1 MNDALSLQPSLLRRT
16 DASGIPLLLTRL
28 LVGGM
33 FIYMGVHKLGHP
45 IEFLKQI
52 RMYEMLPETPPYFL
66 NATAI
71 VLPWLEIIC
80 GTLLIVGWAI
90 RGAALQMLVML
101 SVFTPAILLRALAIH
116 EEKGTPF
123 MDIAFDCGCGGGVV
137 ITWKKLLEN
146 AGLWLLAA
154 YALFSG
160 SRRFTLAMLLE
171 RRKPYPFYCHLCAYR
186 TKQITAGLCPRCA
199 TPPEMPAER
208 AA

>member
-1 MNDALSLQPSLLRRT
+1 MTAALSTQPSLWRRADT
-16 DASGIPLLLTRL
+16 TGIPLLLARL
-28 LVGGM
+28 ALGGV

-45 IEFLKQI
+45 IEFLKQVHL
-52 RMYEMLPETPPYFL
+52 YHMLPETPPYYL

-71 VLPWLEIIC
+71 VLPWLEIFC

-90 RGAALQMLVML
+90 RGASLQMLVML

-116 EEKGTPF
+116 DEKGTPF
-123 MDIAFDCGCGGGVV
+123 MDIAFDCGCGSGVV
-137 ITWKKLLEN
+137 ITWKKLIEN
-146 AGLWLLAA
+146 ASLWLLAL

-160 SRRFTLAMLLE
+160 SRRFTLAMLME

-199 TPPEMPAER
+199 TPPDVSADK